1 MARQQKPLVS
11 VTGTSATGAE
21 TPRVLNS
28 TLDRFLAIHRPAVL
42 AHLRSIRRRNP
53 GATPAQL
60 AAILER
66 RYLAAVT
73 TGGAAV
79 GVTAVIPAIGTGVT
93 IALSGL
99 ETAGFLEAT
108 ALYAQ
113 SLSELHGIAV
123 DDPER
128 ARALVLT
135 MMLGR
140 EGSDLVRQLAGQ
152 VSGSGAGRSAYW
164 GELVTSS
171 LPTIAVGPL
180 VDRLKSA
187 FIRQF
192 AVRGGAGIIGRAI
205 PFGIGAVIGGAGN
218 NILGRRV
225 VQNSRLAFGR
235 APEVFPAVTDPVVR
249 AVAAGDGTPGIA
261 GRSIAA
267 TAEGVRRMGASA
279 GGAAVRAGTVLR
291 GALPR
296 RRSSSAGR
304 PGQGELGA
312 AGIGASG
319 MEVDDLDAAPR
330 SADQLSDD
338 QLTDNQLSD
347 DQLSDEELGADERRA
362 VELAADERADD

>member
-1 MARQQKPLVS
+1 VN
-11 VTGTSATGAE
+11 V
-21 TPRVLNS
+21 
-28 TLDRFLAIHRPAVL
+28 TLDRFLAIQRPVVL
-42 AHLRSIRRRNP
+42 AHLRSIRRRHP
-53 GATPAQL
+53 EAGPAQL

-93 IALSGL
+93 LDLSGL

-152 VSGSGAGRSAYW
+152 AAGGGATRSAYW
-164 GELVTSS
+164 GELVTTSIPS
-171 LPTIAVGPL
+171 MLVGPL
-180 VDRLKSA
+180 VDKLKST

-192 AVRGGAGIIGRAI
+192 AVRGGTNLIGRAI

-218 NILGRRV
+218 NIVGRRV
-225 VQNSRLAFGR
+225 VQNSRLAFGS
-235 APEVFPAVTDPVVR
+235 APAQYPASLAPAIVTARVR
-249 AVAAGDGTPGIA
+249 PEGGRLVARSYSAAVGGARRLGSSAGETA
-261 GRSIAA
+261 GRAGRA
-267 TAEGVRRMGASA
+267 LRSA
-279 GGAAVRAGTVLR
+279 V
-291 GALPR
+291 PR
-296 RRSSSAGR
+296 RRALEASSV
-304 PGQGELGA
+304 PGTHPE
-312 AGIGASG
+312 
-319 MEVDDLDAAPR
+319 DD
-330 SADQLSDD
+330 
-338 QLTDNQLSD
+338 
-347 DQLSDEELGADERRA
+347 
-362 VELAADERADD
+362 DERADD